1 MEASGMPV
9 WQAGRLGGLAAVAHG
24 AMRATFD
31 IDIVP
36 RWKPDNLDALA
47 GALRAADARLRVPEV
62 AVPVKARDTVPA

>member
-1 MEASGMPV
+1 MPV
-9 WQAGRLGGLAAVAHG
+9 WQAGRLGGLAAIAHS

-47 GALRAADARLRVPEV
+47 GALRAADARLRVPDV
-62 AVPVKARDTVPA
+62 AEPIKAHDTVSA